1 MLQLYL
7 LARPD
12 GTLPVAQRITDL
24 IRSRYRGSEIVWDV
38 QVGDAAAFTQRVEMT
53 MQRCNAVL
61 VIIGPEWLQARSPH
75 GIPWQA
81 DPSDPVAVG
90 LAAALRQ
97 KKLIV
102 PLLVHG
108 AAMPSTGDLAPHFA
122 AFVLHQGVVLRQD
135 PLFLTDLQKV
145 YAQLNTQLTWRPAS
159 LLLLL
164 TAIGVVVSFVA
175 ALTFNHKPYV
185 GPHFVITI
193 VSILLSVALSF
204 AALIAAFVLAIQRRQ
219 MGWLAGLIVLT
230 LVGIVAVVVEPAA
243 ILALQLLSAVVI
255 AIFSLFGK
263 RREMV

>member
-1 MLQLYL
+1 MLRLYL
-7 LARPD
+7 LGRPD
-12 GTLPVAQRITDL
+12 GTLPVAQRIADL
-24 IRSRYRGSEIVWDV
+24 IRSRYRGAEIVWDV
-38 QVGDAAAFTQRVEMT
+38 PAGDVAAFAKRVELT
-53 MQRCNAVL
+53 MQRCNVML

-75 GIPWQA
+75 GLPWQD
-81 DPSDPVAVG
+81 DPFDPVALG

-108 AAMPSTGDLAPHFA
+108 AAMPSASDLAPHFA

-135 PLFLTDLQKV
+135 PLFLTDLQKA

-159 LLLLL
+159 LPLLL
-164 TAIGVVVSFVA
+164 TAIGIVVSFVA
-175 ALTFNHKPYV
+175 ALTFNHRPYV
-185 GPHFVITI
+185 GPHFVIAI

-204 AALIAAFVLAIQRRQ
+204 AALIAAFVLAIQRKQ

-230 LVGIVAVVVEPAA
+230 LVGIAAVVVEPAA
-243 ILALQLLSAVVI
+243 LLALQLLSAIVI
-255 AIFSLFGK
+255 AVFALFGK